1 MYFHD
6 PQASQQICRPLPS
19 VPGKHLCFTNA
30 APEQPAGTENHHD
43 TTRNSEGAAPAG
55 NLGAQV
61 RCDVNAQVVACS
73 SRDDSD
79 GSACAISWS
88 SQRLL
93 DAHGVA
99 EGNVEGVPAVCLE
112 QRKV

>member
-1 MYFHD
+1 MVLSSVFMVAALG
-6 PQASQQICRPLPS
+6 QSSQQNPALMNKISLSCCGQAPKLIKCRLP
-19 VPGKHLCFTNA
+19 VELARPM
-30 APEQPAGTENHHD
+30 Q
-43 TTRNSEGAAPAG
+43 G

-99 EGNVEGVPAVCLE
+99 EGNVEGVPAVGLE
-112 QRKV
+112 RRKV